1 MLHKDRKL
9 IIFLAGIFLIIF
21 FRFYFL
27 QIQQQQEYEKKAG
40 GNSIRN
46 IILNAPRGII
56 FDRNH
61 NPIVDNRQIYDLS
74 LIPFDVTEHFNYT
87 LFEKVTG
94 LEVNKIAESVKKKK
108 NSFYRFRPFTVK
120 RHIDFEKRS
129 QLEEN
134 KLDLPGMIFSEF
146 PARTY
151 PDSAKL
157 THVLGYLRVVT
168 EESAINPPVDLKYKL
183 GDVFGFSGIEKM
195 YESSLRGKDGTE
207 YRLVDIY
214 GIDHGVLAENPGTL
228 PVPGEHLILSI
239 DAKMQALVEKLF
251 LDKKGAV
258 VALAPATGE
267 VLAIHSAP
275 DYNLDSF
282 AGPVPIELWEGWN
295 SDPDKPLLNRV
306 VQGLYPPGSTMKL
319 AAAALAVEKKKV
331 STDWKVHCSGVYG
344 FGDRNFHCWN
354 TAGHGE
360 VDLNLAI
367 QQSCNVYFY
376 HLMQKLSF
384 EEWRDMVEQFHFG
397 EKTGIDILGEKKGNV
412 PNKDY
417 MNSRYGRYGWAAG
430 NLLTFIIGQGDVLVT
445 PLQVAQFMSLI
456 ATDGNTYQPHL
467 VKNQDTPAVQV
478 HLQQNTWEFIQKA
491 TWNVVNHKEGTGKQ
505 AAVKGGGVHGKTGTA
520 QNPHGDDHSW
530 FAGFMNVKDKP
541 IISLAVIVEHGGKG
555 SVEAASIS
563 RKIFQ
568 YAEQNSP
575 FK

>member
-1 MLHKDRKL
+1 M
-9 IIFLAGIFLIIF
+9 
-21 FRFYFL
+21 
-27 QIQQQQEYEKKAG
+27 
-40 GNSIRN
+40 
-46 IILNAPRGII
+46 NAPRGII

-61 NPIVDNRQIYDLS
+61 IPIVDNRQIYDLS
-74 LIPFDVTEHFNYT
+74 LIPFDVTDNFNYEI
-87 LFEKVTG
+87 FEKVTG
-94 LEVNKIAESVKKKK
+94 LEVNEIAVSVKTKK

-134 KLDLPGMIFSEF
+134 KLDLPGMMFSEF

-168 EESAINPPVDLKYKL
+168 EESSINPPGDLEYKL

-195 YESSLRGKDGTE
+195 YESMLRGKDGTE

-214 GIDHGVLAENPGTL
+214 GIDHGVLHENPGTL
-228 PVPGEHLILSI
+228 PNPGEHLILSI

-251 LDKKGAV
+251 RDKKGAV
-258 VALAPATGE
+258 LVLAPESGE
-267 VLAIHSAP
+267 VLAFHSAP
-275 DYNLDSF
+275 DYNLNSF

-306 VQGLYPPGSTMKL
+306 IQGLYPPGSTLKL
-319 AAAALAVEKKKV
+319 AAAALAVEKNKV
-331 STDWKVHCSGVYG
+331 STDWKVYCSGVYG
-344 FGDRNFHCWN
+344 FGDRDFHCWN

-376 HLMQKLSF
+376 HLMQKMSF
-384 EEWRDMVEQFHFG
+384 EEWQEIVEQFKFG
-397 EKTGIDILGEKKGNV
+397 EKSGIDILGEKRGNV
-412 PNKDY
+412 PNKAY

-456 ATDGNTYQPHL
+456 ATGGKTYQPHL
-467 VKNQDTPAVQV
+467 VKNQKTAEVQV
-478 HLQQNTWEFIQKA
+478 NLKQETWNFIQQA
-491 TWNVVNHKEGTGKQ
+491 AWNVVNHKEGTGKQ
-505 AAVKGGGVHGKTGTA
+505 AAVKSGEVHGKTGTA
-520 QNPHGDDHSW
+520 QNPHGEDHSW
-530 FAGFMNVKDKP
+530 FAGFMKMKGNPVV
-541 IISLAVIVEHGGKG
+541 SLAVIVEHGGKG

-563 RKIFQ
+563 KHIFQ
-568 YAEQNSP
+568 YAEKHAP
-575 FK
+575 FQ